1 MGWPVHVSASES
13 KLVIIRLQLRYY
25 ATPLLLYARFFSSHK
40 RTLMREQTLIFVAA
54 SFGLLTLNRFS
65 LALWQWQRVRVA
77 GGLWPILKGGL
88 RIDATQVAML
98 AGLPILLS
106 PWLGHN
112 PLASTITAGWL
123 LFAWFLLVLLEF
135 STPQFIA
142 EYDTRPNRLYI
153 EYLKHPK
160 EVFGMLWRGYKLA
173 IITALVSIAL
183 FLWAGFELFGD
194 VGADPKLV
202 YWEQILYTL
211 VAAPV
216 IFFAI
221 RGTLSHRPINPST
234 VAYCGDGLLNTL
246 PLNSLYS
253 VLYAFYSIKNERSA
267 ADVYGKLPEAVI
279 CKEVNRCA
287 GIATSNEQIPSLHHH
302 QASHQR
308 ERPLNI
314 VIIVEES
321 LGAQHVARLGGL
333 QLAPNIDKLMGEAWA
348 FTRAYATGTRSV
360 RGLEAV
366 VAGFPPTISDAV
378 LRLSG
383 AQRNF
388 FHAGAA
394 FEATRVLLALH
405 LRW

>member
-1 MGWPVHVSASES
+1 S
-13 KLVIIRLQLRYY
+13 
-25 ATPLLLYARFFSSHK
+25 
-40 RTLMREQTLIFVAA
+40 MREQTLIFVAA
-54 SFGLLTLNRFS
+54 SFGLLTFNRCS
-65 LALWQWQRVRVA
+65 LAIWQWQRVRVA

-106 PWLGHN
+106 PWLGHY

-123 LFAWFLLVLLEF
+123 LFSWFLLVLLEF

-173 IITALVSIAL
+173 IITARVSLAI
-183 FLWAGFELFGD
+183 FLWIGFELFGD
-194 VGADPKLV
+194 VGADRKLV
-202 YWEQILYTL
+202 YWQQILYTL
-211 VAAPV
+211 VAAPI

-267 ADVYGKLPEAVI
+267 ADVYGKLPEAII
-279 CKEVNRCA
+279 CKE
-287 GIATSNEQIPSLHHH
+287 
-302 QASHQR
+302 
-308 ERPLNI
+308 
-314 VIIVEES
+314 
-321 LGAQHVARLGGL
+321 
-333 QLAPNIDKLMGEAWA
+333 
-348 FTRAYATGTRSV
+348 
-360 RGLEAV
+360 
-366 VAGFPPTISDAV
+366 
-378 LRLSG
+378 
-383 AQRNF
+383 
-388 FHAGAA
+388 
-394 FEATRVLLALH
+394 
-405 LRW
+405 